1 MYVYAFPPVAVV
13 GHEWGVV
20 DPVSRGEE
28 LFTGE
33 IIEFSAGRRRRVVSL
48 VVEGAADNNGGY
60 MRALERL
67 LRGGLHAV
75 RLYST
80 PANHLEDYG
89 VIPLPGAAEMVWT
102 AEDAEMVWTADGAEM
117 AWVHGAYVAPAG
129 GPLLASPRDWHGMG
143 EADATN
149 LPPSREVAPP
159 GQFVTVY
166 SGGGLISETR
176 MLIRPIWSDDAGAGL
191 VVTETPFSA
200 GGSLQIGTR
209 ETGIFKPESM
219 PRWQRG
225 LEDRGFQ
232 VTWSFREIFADEVRQ
247 ELVEIDPWRTTWA

>member
-13 GHEWGVV
+13 GHEWDVV

-28 LFTGE
+28 MFTGE
-33 IIEFSAGRRRRVVSL
+33 IIESAAERRRRVVSL
-48 VVEGAADNNGGY
+48 AVEGAAGDSGGY
-60 MRALERL
+60 MRALKRL

-80 PANHLEDYG
+80 PANHLEDVG
-89 VIPLPGAAEMVWT
+89 VVPLPGAAEMIWT
-102 AEDAEMVWTADGAEM
+102 ADDAEMVWTAGGAEM
-117 AWVHGAYVAPAG
+117 VWVHGAYVAPSG
-129 GPLLASPRDWHGMG
+129 GAVLASPRDWHGMG
-143 EADATN
+143 LGDATH
-149 LPPSREVAPP
+149 LPPSQVVARP

-166 SGGGLISETR
+166 SGGGLVSTTR
-176 MLIRPIWSDDAGAGL
+176 MLIQPIQSDAAGAGL
-191 VVTETPFSA
+191 VVTETPFPT

-209 ETGIFKPESM
+209 ETGIFKAEEM

-232 VTWSFREIFADEVRQ
+232 IGWSFREIFADEVRQ
-247 ELVEIDPWRTTWA
+247 ELVEVDPWGTTWG